1 MISLTQAALRQMS
14 ASSDFPEI
22 VLFSVIGIAIS
33 LALIHFG
40 VNPDVGY

>member
-1 MISLTQAALRQMS
+1 MISLTQAALRQIS
-14 ASSDFPEI
+14 TSSDFPEI